1 MLYFLHISLKPV
13 CLSHPEC
20 FYLTLDWGLAT
31 ASTWGQAYPFDRWPP
46 SAVASDCSPGNVRH
60 RHVEGWRPATM
71 LFLTTCIQVWMVSST
86 IHILNTFAITPKK
99 NNTWRVAE
107 LMSHYFSNKHRSF
120 QKLFLKLFQ
129 QVGSWWKPF
138 LGNAEEDRCIYDG
151 WRQLSA
157 HILVDKLRFSL
168 SLFLLSW

>member
-86 IHILNTFAITPKK
+86 IHILNTFAITPQKK
-99 NNTWRVAE
+99 TTPGE
-107 LMSHYFSNKHRSF
+107 LPSWCLIIFPISIDLFRNCFWNSFNKWDHSENH
-120 QKLFLKLFQ
+120 
-129 QVGSWWKPF
+129 F
-138 LGNAEEDRCIYDG
+138 LGMQRRIDVFTMGGGN
-151 WRQLSA
+151 
-157 HILVDKLRFSL
+157 
-168 SLFLLSW
+168 FLPIFWWISCAFL